1 MLLVMRVNDKDRE
14 ECEVMRI
21 PSLLRI
27 SALLAC
33 FASGP
38 AVAQAPVS
46 TEKVK
51 LVVGIVSLTPSFG
64 GIVLAAGNLWKPYL
78 PNVEVERYETMSGM
92 PLVNN
97 LLADKLDIA
106 YLGDMPSIVL
116 GSKSALA
123 QLYFIGMTEADDGEE
138 SAIYV
143 KKGSPI
149 TTVKELAG
157 RTVSVPF
164 GGFTH
169 RFAEVV
175 MKAEAI
181 EFKFVGQSPEVGLT
195 NLQAGKVDAYMPWNP
210 YGRLAE
216 LRGFGQKIADG
227 TKYKFSSLRG
237 IVVRKS
243 FYDKHPDVVAGW
255 MRAELDAHD
264 MIRKRPDAA
273 AKLIFD
279 DWKKFDVPLEVIRN
293 DFSYKI
299 FPDDIPQKWRQVMVD
314 SADFL
319 LAHKF
324 IDKAPDWATFFNDA
338 PIKKAA
344 SITSQMK

>member
-1 MLLVMRVNDKDRE
+1 MR
-14 ECEVMRI
+14 
-21 PSLLRI
+21 LRAVVII
-27 SALLAC
+27 SVAMTL
-33 FASGP
+33 ASGP
-38 AVAQAPVS
+38 ALSQTPVS

-51 LVVGIVSLTPSFG
+51 LVVGLVAMTPSFG
-64 GIVLAAGNLWKPYL
+64 GIVLVGGKLWKPYL
-78 PNVEVERYETMSGM
+78 PNVDVERYETMSGM

-97 LLADKLDIA
+97 MLADKVDIA

-123 QLYFIGMTEADDGEE
+123 QSYFIGLTEADDGEE
-138 SAIYV
+138 VGIIV

-149 TTVKELAG
+149 KSVKELAG
-157 RTVSVPF
+157 KTVSVPF

-175 MKAEAI
+175 MTTDGIK
-181 EFKFVGQSPEVGLT
+181 FKFVGQSPEVGLS

-210 YGRLAE
+210 FGRLAV
-216 LRGFGQKIADG
+216 LRGFGEKITDG
-227 TKYKFSSLRG
+227 KKYNFSSLRA
-237 IVVRKS
+237 IVVRKT
-243 FYDKHPDVVAGW
+243 FYEKHPDVVAGW
-255 MRAELDAHD
+255 MRAELDAHQLA
-264 MIRKRPDAA
+264 RSKPDVA

-299 FPDDIPQKWRQVMVD
+299 FPDDIPDKWRKVMVD
-314 SADFL
+314 SAQFL
-319 LAHKF
+319 LSHKY
-324 IDKAPDWATFFNDA
+324 IEKAPDWASFFNEA

-344 SITSQMK
+344 SIPSQMK

>member
-1 MLLVMRVNDKDRE
+1 MRYANILGICAFVTCVAN
-14 ECEVMRI
+14 
-21 PSLLRI
+21 
-27 SALLAC
+27 A
-33 FASGP
+33 P
-38 AVAQAPVS
+38 APAQTPVS

-51 LVVGIVSLTPSFG
+51 VIVGLVAMTPSYG
-64 GIVLAAGNLWKPYL
+64 GIILVGGKLWKPYL

-97 LLADKLDIA
+97 LLADKVDIA

-123 QLYFIGMTEADDGEE
+123 QSYFIGVTEADDGEE
-138 SAIYV
+138 VGVIV

-149 TTVKELAG
+149 RSVKDLEG
-157 RTVSVPF
+157 KTVSVPF

-175 MKAEAI
+175 MKNDGVK
-181 EFKFVGQSPEVGLT
+181 FKFVGQSPEVGLT

-216 LRGFGQKIADG
+216 LRGFGEKIVDG
-227 TKYKFSSLRG
+227 KPYKFSSLRG

-255 MRAELDAHD
+255 MRAELDAHE
-264 MIRKRPDAA
+264 MARKNPDAA
-273 AKLIFD
+273 AKLIAE
-279 DWKKFDVPLEVIRN
+279 DWKKFEVPLDVIRA
-293 DFSYKI
+293 DFAYKI
-299 FPDDIPQKWRQVMVD
+299 FPDDISEKWRKVMID
-314 SADFL
+314 SAEFL

-324 IDKAPDWATFFNDA
+324 IEKAPDWATFFNDT

-344 SITSQMK
+344 SIPSQMK